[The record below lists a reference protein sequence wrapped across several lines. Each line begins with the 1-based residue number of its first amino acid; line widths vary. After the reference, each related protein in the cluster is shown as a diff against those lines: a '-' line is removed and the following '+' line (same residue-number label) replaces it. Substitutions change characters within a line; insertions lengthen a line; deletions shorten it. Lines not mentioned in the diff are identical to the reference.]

1 MVKCV
6 FCGKEEESFKGTHIV
21 GNDGVV
27 RYYCSSKCVKNST
40 KLKRDR
46 RKVRW
51 TEAFHETRDK
61 ARAKVIENKENVRIK
76 EEGKNTE
83 SVEETVKKKSKK

>member
-51 TEAFHETRDK
+51 TEAFHVTREK
-61 ARAKVIENKENVRIK
+61 R
-76 EEGKNTE
+76 
-83 SVEETVKKKSKK
+83 KKKAAGKK